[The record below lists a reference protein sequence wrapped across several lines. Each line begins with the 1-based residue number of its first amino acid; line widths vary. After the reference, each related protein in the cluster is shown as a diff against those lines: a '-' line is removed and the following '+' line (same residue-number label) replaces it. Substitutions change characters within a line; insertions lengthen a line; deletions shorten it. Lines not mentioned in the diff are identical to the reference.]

1 MEKAGDFLGR
11 AVRQLDRPEAA
22 LAWLVGAWP
31 AVAGQAIADH
41 TTPLR
46 CEQGRLEL
54 AADGKAWQQQLEP
67 MRREIRDRINRAWGS
82 TLVREVK
89 FVAPNSA
96 ARATSEF
103 PAPDSPHLSH
113 EADNNHTPFIR
124 RRRC

>member
-11 AVRQLDRPEAA
+11 VVRRLDRPEAA

-31 AVAGQAIADH
+31 AVAGKAIADH

-67 MRREIRDRINRAWGS
+67 MQREIRDRINRAWGS

-89 FVAPNSA
+89 FVPPNA
-96 ARATSEF
+96 AQGTSQFPPPAT
-103 PAPDSPHLSH
+103 PHLAH
-113 EADNNHTPFIR
+113 AADNTHTPFIR
-124 RRRC
+124 RRRS